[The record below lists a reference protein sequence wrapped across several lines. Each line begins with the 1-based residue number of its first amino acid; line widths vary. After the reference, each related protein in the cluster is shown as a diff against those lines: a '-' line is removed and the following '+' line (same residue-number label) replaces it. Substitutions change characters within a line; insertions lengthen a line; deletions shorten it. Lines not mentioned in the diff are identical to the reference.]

1 MDIWGIGALNRI
13 SLRGRYAKV
22 KFQKT
27 KKKQINKT
35 PVLKLAFD
43 RVVFNRNV
51 AFSVIVLSTKK
62 WNSSFLKNI

>member
-27 KKKQINKT
+27 KEK
-35 PVLKLAFD
+35 
-43 RVVFNRNV
+43 
-51 AFSVIVLSTKK
+51 
-62 WNSSFLKNI
+62 

>member
-27 KKKQINKT
+27 KKSRLIK
-35 PVLKLAFD
+35 F
-43 RVVFNRNV
+43 R
-51 AFSVIVLSTKK
+51 S
-62 WNSSFLKNI
+62 